1 MGVIFSKLGV
11 SQIWVQ
17 LKRLLDIGYTH
28 REQTVQRMAQLMAEH
43 DQLMAEYERQM
54 AEHERRMAQLSA
66 DHERRMAQ
74 QRIDHEH
81 EINLIRYER
90 IQAERAS
97 MLACTRYSCRVEAY
111 ETVW

>member
-1 MGVIFSKLGV
+1 MGVISANCV

-17 LKRLLDIGYTH
+17 LKKVVDTAATH

-43 DQLMAEYERQM
+43 DQMAEYERQM

-74 QRIDHEH
+74 QSDRPRVRDK
-81 EINLIRYER
+81 LIRYEVFR
-90 IQAERAS
+90 QRFDAC
-97 MLACTRYSCRVEAY
+97 ACTRYSCRVEAH